1 MCAKGVNLDMRTSQ
15 SYITSHIKNRSDF
28 LMDME
33 QFANEQHIPIMELV
47 ALESLLQ
54 FLRLQQPKSILEIGS
69 AIGYS
74 AIRMAL
80 TLPNVELTTI
90 EKDETRFQLA
100 VRFLEQAKM
109 TNQIQLLHGDA
120 LEVDLHHLKLD
131 QYDALFIDAA
141 KGQYQRFFD
150 MYSPLVPSG
159 GVIYCDNMLMHG
171 FTEIDLN
178 EVPRRKRTM
187 VRNLQQFTKWL
198 MTHEQYETTFLPIGD
213 GITISIKR

>member
-1 MCAKGVNLDMRTSQ
+1 MTQ
-15 SYITSHIKNRSDF
+15 SYIASQIKDRSDF
-28 LMDME
+28 LANME
-33 QFANEQHIPIMELV
+33 QFAKDQHIPIMEIV
-47 ALESLLQ
+47 AIESLLQ

-80 TLPNVELTTI
+80 ALPEAVLTTI
-90 EKDETRFQLA
+90 EKDEDRYKLA
-100 VRFLEQAKM
+100 CEYLQQADLAQRV
-109 TNQIQLLHGDA
+109 QIIHGDA
-120 LEVDLHHLKLD
+120 LEVDNETFAHP
-131 QYDALFIDAA
+131 QYEALFIDAA

-150 MYSPLVPSG
+150 KYSPLVPSG

-171 FTEIDLN
+171 FTEVDLK

-198 MTHEQYETTFLPIGD
+198 MVHEQYETTFLPIGD

>member
-1 MCAKGVNLDMRTSQ
+1 MTQ
-15 SYITSHIKNRSDF
+15 SYIASHIKVRSNF
-28 LMDME
+28 LANME
-33 QFANEQHIPIMELV
+33 QFAKVHHIPIMEIV
-47 ALESLLQ
+47 AIESLLQ

-80 TLPNVELTTI
+80 ALPEAVLTTI
-90 EKDETRFQLA
+90 EKDDARYELA
-100 VRFLEQAKM
+100 CDYLKQADM
-109 TNQIQLLHGDA
+109 TQRIQLIHADA
-120 LEVDLHHLKLD
+120 LEVDTETFAQP
-131 QYDALFIDAA
+131 QYEALFIDAA

-150 MYSPLVPSG
+150 KYSPLVPSG

-171 FTEIDLN
+171 FTEVDLKV
-178 EVPRRKRTM
+178 VPRRKRTM

-198 MTHEQYETTFLPIGD
+198 MNHEEFETTFLPIGD

>member
-1 MCAKGVNLDMRTSQ
+1 MAQ
-15 SYITSHIKNRSDF
+15 SYIASQIKDRSDF
-28 LMDME
+28 LAAME
-33 QFANEQHIPIMELV
+33 QFAKDQHIPIMEIV
-47 ALESLLQ
+47 AIESLLQ

-80 TLPNVELTTI
+80 ALPEAVLTTI
-90 EKDETRFQLA
+90 EKDIDRYEKACDYLK
-100 VRFLEQAKM
+100 QANM
-109 TNQIQLLHGDA
+109 TQRIQILHGDA
-120 LEVDLHHLKLD
+120 LEVDIQTFEHS

-150 MYSPLVPSG
+150 KYSPLVPSG

-171 FTEIDLN
+171 FTEVDIK

-187 VRNLQQFTKWL
+187 VRNLQQFTQWL
-198 MTHEQYETTFLPIGD
+198 MHHEQYETTFLPIGD

>member
-1 MCAKGVNLDMRTSQ
+1 MKTSQ
-15 SYITSHIKNRSDF
+15 SYITSHIKQRPVLLSN
-28 LMDME
+28 ME
-33 QFANEQHIPIMELV
+33 QFAKEQHIPIMEIV
-47 ALESLLQ
+47 AIESLLQ

-80 TLPNVELTTI
+80 ALPETVMTTI
-90 EKDETRFQLA
+90 EKDEGRFQLA
-100 VRFLEQAKM
+100 STYIKQAEL
-109 TNQIQLLHGDA
+109 TERIQLLHGDA
-120 LEVDLHHLKLD
+120 LEIDINHFKLG

-150 MYSPLVPSG
+150 KYSPLVPSG

-171 FTEIDLN
+171 FTEIDIQD
-178 EVPRRKRTM
+178 VPRRKRTM
-187 VRNLQQFTKWL
+187 VRNLQQFTTWL
-198 MTHEQYETTFLPIGD
+198 MNHEEYETSFLPIGD

>member
-1 MCAKGVNLDMRTSQ
+1 METSQ
-15 SYITSHIKNRSDF
+15 SYITSHIKQRPSF
-28 LMDME
+28 LSNME
-33 QFANEQHIPIMELV
+33 QFAKEQHIPIMEIV
-47 ALESLLQ
+47 AIESLLQ

-80 TLPNVELTTI
+80 ALPEAVMTTI
-90 EKDETRFQLA
+90 EKDESRFQLA
-100 VRFLEQAKM
+100 SNYVKQAEL
-109 TNQIQLLHGDA
+109 TERIQLLQGDA
-120 LEVDLHHLKLD
+120 LEIDTNNFKLD

-150 MYSPLVPSG
+150 KYSPLVPSG

-171 FTEIDLN
+171 FTEIDIK

-187 VRNLQQFTKWL
+187 VRNLQQFTSWL
-198 MTHEQYETTFLPIGD
+198 MNHEEYETTFLPIGD

>member
-1 MCAKGVNLDMRTSQ
+1 MTASH
-15 SYITSHIKNRSDF
+15 SYIASYINSRPELLAS
-28 LMDME
+28 ME
-33 QFANEQHIPIMELV
+33 KYAEENHIPIMEIV
-47 ALESLLQ
+47 AIESLLQ

-74 AIRMAL
+74 AIRMAAA
-80 TLPNVELTTI
+80 LPEVKLATI
-90 EKDETRFQLA
+90 ERDEDRFHLA
-100 VRFLEQAKM
+100 CSFIKQAEM
-109 TNQIQLLHGDA
+109 DDRIQILNGDA
-120 LEVDLHHLKLD
+120 LDVEIDALELS

-150 MYSPLVPSG
+150 KYSPLVPSG

-171 FTEIDLN
+171 FTEIALE

-187 VRNLQQFTKWL
+187 VRNLQQFTAWL
-198 MTHEQYETTFLPIGD
+198 MNHEQFDTTFLPIGD

>member
-1 MCAKGVNLDMRTSQ
+1 METSQ
-15 SYITSHIKNRSDF
+15 SYITSHIKQRPSF
-28 LMDME
+28 LSNME
-33 QFANEQHIPIMELV
+33 QFAKEQHIPIMEIV
-47 ALESLLQ
+47 AIESLLQ

-74 AIRMAL
+74 AIRMTLAL
-80 TLPNVELTTI
+80 PEAVMTTI
-90 EKDETRFQLA
+90 EKDEGRFQLA
-100 VRFLEQAKM
+100 SNYVKQAEL
-109 TNQIQLLHGDA
+109 TERIQLLQGDA
-120 LEVDLHHLKLD
+120 LEIDTNNFKLD

-150 MYSPLVPSG
+150 KYSPLVPSG

-171 FTEIDLN
+171 FTEIDIK

-187 VRNLQQFTKWL
+187 VRNLQQFTSWL
-198 MTHEQYETTFLPIGD
+198 MNHEEYETTFLPIGD

>member
-1 MCAKGVNLDMRTSQ
+1 METSQ
-15 SYITSHIKNRSDF
+15 SYITSHIKQRPSF
-28 LMDME
+28 LSNME
-33 QFANEQHIPIMELV
+33 QFAKEQHIPIMEIV
-47 ALESLLQ
+47 AIESLLQ

-80 TLPNVELTTI
+80 ALPEAVMTTI
-90 EKDETRFQLA
+90 EKDEGRFQLA
-100 VRFLEQAKM
+100 SSYVKQAEL
-109 TNQIQLLHGDA
+109 TERIQLLQGDA
-120 LEVDLHHLKLD
+120 LEIDTNNFKLD
-131 QYDALFIDAA
+131 QYEALFIDAA

-150 MYSPLVPSG
+150 KYSPLVPSG

-171 FTEIDLN
+171 FTEIDIK

-187 VRNLQQFTKWL
+187 VRNLQQFTSWL
-198 MTHEQYETTFLPIGD
+198 MNHEEYETTFLPIGD

>member
-1 MCAKGVNLDMRTSQ
+1 METSQ
-15 SYITSHIKNRSDF
+15 SYITSHIKQRPSF
-28 LMDME
+28 LSNME
-33 QFANEQHIPIMELV
+33 QFAKEQHIPIMEIV
-47 ALESLLQ
+47 AIESLLQ

-80 TLPNVELTTI
+80 ALPEAVMTTI
-90 EKDETRFQLA
+90 EKDEGRFQLA
-100 VRFLEQAKM
+100 SSYVNQAEL
-109 TNQIQLLHGDA
+109 TERIQLLQGDA
-120 LEVDLHHLKLD
+120 LEIDTNNFKLG

-150 MYSPLVPSG
+150 KYSPLVPSG

-171 FTEIDLN
+171 FTEIDIQD
-178 EVPRRKRTM
+178 VPRRKRTM
-187 VRNLQQFTKWL
+187 VRNLQQFTSWL
-198 MTHEQYETTFLPIGD
+198 MNHEEYETTFLPIGD